1 MNDADGRIMTHDDYA
16 TRLWIKTKQ
25 VKSLRMNHHS
35 KDVKFVRMVSIPTID
50 RVLLFF
56 TVLRSS
62 EEKGGYIQLM
72 TWNLEPAHQVNP
84 YGCWFL
90 IPPLRIPLRTH
101 LMTFMPVDQAGSALY
116 SQDVYIAIADGADL
130 HRCDTCML

>member
-1 MNDADGRIMTHDDYA
+1 MNDADGKIMTHDDYA

-25 VKSLRMNHHS
+25 VKSLRMNHP
-35 KDVKFVRMVSIPTID
+35 KEVKFVRMVSIPAID

-72 TWNLEPAHQVNP
+72 TWNLEPVDQVNSE
-84 YGCWFL
+84 WML
-90 IPPLRIPLRTH
+90 ITPLRMPLITH
-101 LMTFMPVDQAGSALY
+101 DNVPACLSASL
-116 SQDVYIAIADGADL
+116 
-130 HRCDTCML
+130 